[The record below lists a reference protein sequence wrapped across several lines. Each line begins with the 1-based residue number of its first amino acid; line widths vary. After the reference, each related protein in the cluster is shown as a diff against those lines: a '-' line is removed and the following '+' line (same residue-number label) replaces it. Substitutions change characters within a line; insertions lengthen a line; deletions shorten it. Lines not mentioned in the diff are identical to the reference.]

1 MTDVL
6 LVLLDGEVAGR
17 LERAGD
23 VQPTFQYTDEYVD
36 AGTVALSARLPIRS
50 GPFPPDRVMPYLLGL
65 LPEATAV
72 RERWAQRLQ
81 VAPND
86 AFGLLSTMGWDC
98 PGAVQFCRPEQLDDL
113 RARSGELAAIDEAA
127 IGERIDALVRGDA
140 TWTMPEEH
148 WSLGGQQEKFALA
161 RSADQWCEAHGSAAT
176 THIIKPGIAHLKY
189 QGLLEHLTM
198 RAAAHVGIEVAN
210 TQYLR
215 FGEQW
220 ALVIERFDRHADA
233 DGLVRRVHQED
244 LCQATGRSPDRKY
257 EVSGGPTAAEML
269 RVISR
274 ESPQQREDRLALADF
289 MIINLVAGAPDGHSK
304 NLSLLRLAGGSVV
317 APLFDLA
324 TGLAYDS
331 DIVDRSVAL
340 SIGGERWAGRIH
352 ARQWDRAARMLGI
365 EPALLRHRATA
376 LARQFP
382 DAFEDAASQAIGAP
396 GLAEVVERT
405 MPRLRAHCATVLS
418 NLT

>member
-6 LVLLDGEVAGR
+6 LVLLDGQVAGR
-17 LERAGD
+17 LERARD
-23 VQPTFQYTDEYVD
+23 AQPTFQYADEYVE
-36 AGTVALSARLPIRS
+36 AGTVALSARLPIQS
-50 GPFPPDRVMPYLLGL
+50 GPFPPDRVMPYLMGL
-65 LPEATAV
+65 LPEATSV
-72 RERWAQRLQ
+72 RERWGQRLQ

-98 PGAVQFCRPEQLDDL
+98 PGAVQFCRPEQLDEL
-113 RARSGELAAIDEAA
+113 GARSGELVAIDEAA
-127 IGERIDALVRGDA
+127 VGERIGALVRGDA

-161 RSADQWCEAHGSAAT
+161 RSGDQWCEAHGSAAT
-176 THIIKPGIAHLKY
+176 THIIKPGIPHLRH

-198 RAAAHVGIEVAN
+198 RAAAQVGIEVAH
-210 TQYLR
+210 TQYR
-215 FGEQW
+215 PFGEQW

-233 DGLVRRVHQED
+233 DGFVRRVHQED
-244 LCQATGRSPDRKY
+244 LCQATGRTPDRKY
-257 EVSGGPTAAEML
+257 EAGGGPTAGEML

-274 ESPQQREDRLALADF
+274 ESPQLREDRLALADF

-331 DIVDRSVAL
+331 DIVDRSIAL

-365 EPALLRHRATA
+365 ELALLRHRATA

-382 DAFEDAASQAIGAP
+382 GAFEVAATQASGAP
-396 GLAEVVERT
+396 GLTEVLERT
-405 MPRLRAHCATVLS
+405 MPRLHAHCAIILS
-418 NLT
+418 NLA